1 MERSLH
7 PTPEP
12 VAAFA
17 AIARALTGSLELPEV
32 LRRIANEAR
41 ALSDA
46 AGVSILLQRDGIVE
60 FAAHASP
67 PPGSLIPVGF
77 RFQPVEELVQAL
89 QYRTEPLIIRDL
101 HSSPLIPAVVKDK
114 IFVNDLVI
122 VPLRTADKLIGV
134 LNLAFNE
141 MPEPLPWDPILF
153 GALAD
158 QAALA
163 VRNAQLYEAARS
175 SGEQLVHAEK
185 LSALGRLIAQVTH
198 ELNNPLTTARLLTES
213 LDLEPLPF
221 GAVELVRSLSREL
234 EHAATIV
241 RDLLLFVH
249 RGTTTLTEIVPGDF
263 IRHTIATLE
272 RRLSATGITI
282 VLDLAEPLPTYRADP
297 NALRQVLLNLILNA
311 IQALAGFDVEKRI
324 HVRAGVG
331 ESEIGRVLIIE
342 VEDTGAGIPPPVL
355 ERIFE
360 PFFTTKPMGEGT
372 GLGLTIIK
380 GIVESSGG
388 TIEAL
393 NAPAGGALFRLRL
406 PTELGTVTTTEAG
419 PPTATTTG
427 TASPAAIAAV
437 TATTAPTRS
446 RDHGAAG
453 TNGSAQPPATEAGR
467 HQDQTGNALRVLII
481 DDEPELQRALKRV
494 LTNMGCEVTTALDGE
509 TGVLRAREQDYDL
522 VLCDVR
528 IPGLHG
534 PELLDRIRLQTPRA
548 EKVLV
553 FMTGDTITRE
563 IREFIATSGR
573 PSLTKPFGRAQLQQ
587 LLGTVRASRG

>member
-1 MERSLH
+1 MERDLN

-46 AGVSILLQRDGIVE
+46 TGVSIVLLRDDVAE

-77 RFQPVEELVQAL
+77 RFQPGDELIRAL
-89 QYRTEPLIIRDL
+89 QDRTTPLIIRGV
-101 HSSPLIPAVVKDK
+101 HASPLIPAVVKEQ
-114 IFVNDLVI
+114 IFVNDLVM
-122 VPLRTADKLIGV
+122 VPLRTADKMIGV
-134 LNLAFNE
+134 LNLAFNQ
-141 MPEPLPWDPILF
+141 MAEPPPWNPILF

-158 QAALA
+158 QAAVA

-175 SGEQLVHAEK
+175 SSEQLVQAEK
-185 LSALGRLIAQVTH
+185 LSALGRLVAQVTH
-198 ELNNPLTTARLLTES
+198 ELNNPLTTARLLAES

-221 GAVELVRSLSREL
+221 GAMELVQSLGREL

-249 RGTTTLTEIVPGDF
+249 RGAATVCEIEPGDF
-263 IRHTIATLE
+263 ITRTIAALD
-272 RRLSATGITI
+272 RRLAATG
-282 VLDLAEPLPTYRADP
+282 VAVLLDLEEPLPSLHADP
-297 NALRQVLLNLILNA
+297 HALRQVLHNLVLNA
-311 IQALAGFDVEKRI
+311 AQALAGLDIERRI
-324 HVRAGVG
+324 RIRAHG
-331 ESEIGRVLIIE
+331 EVSGKERGLVIE
-342 VEDTGAGIPPPVL
+342 VEDNGAGIPPGVQDQL
-355 ERIFE
+355 FE

-380 GIVESSGG
+380 GIVETHGG

-393 NAPAGGALFRLRL
+393 NAPDGGALFRLRL
-406 PTELGTVTTTEAG
+406 PDQ
-419 PPTATTTG
+419 PRHG
-427 TASPAAIAAV
+427 TAASALATDPYAAPLSP
-437 TATTAPTRS
+437 R
-446 RDHGAAG
+446 HEEE
-453 TNGSAQPPATEAGR
+453 PAT
-467 HQDQTGNALRVLII
+467 LRVLII
-481 DDEPELQRALKRV
+481 DDEPELQRALQRV
-494 LTNMGCEVTTALDGE
+494 LTNLGCDVTTALDGE
-509 TGVLRAREQDYDL
+509 TGIQHARERSFDL

-534 PELLDRIRLQTPRA
+534 SELLDRIRLQTPA
-548 EKVLV
+548 VEEVLV

-587 LLGTVRASRG
+587 LLGNVRAGRG

>member
-1 MERSLH
+1 MERKLNS
-7 PTPEP
+7 TPEP

-46 AGVSILLQRDGIVE
+46 TGVSIVLLRDGIAE
-60 FAAHASP
+60 FVAHASP

-77 RFQPVEELVQAL
+77 RFQPGDELIRAL
-89 QYRTEPLIIRDL
+89 QDRTEPLLIRGV
-101 HSSPLIPAVVKDK
+101 HHSPLIPAVVKEQ
-114 IFVNDLVI
+114 IFVNDLVM

-134 LNLAFNE
+134 LNLAFNQ
-141 MPEPLPWDPILF
+141 MPEPPPWDPILF

-158 QAALA
+158 QAAVA

-175 SGEQLVHAEK
+175 SSEQLVQAEK
-185 LSALGRLIAQVTH
+185 LSALGRLVAQVTH
-198 ELNNPLTTARLLTES
+198 ELNNPLTTARLLAES

-221 GAVELVRSLSREL
+221 GAMELVQSLGREL

-249 RGTTTLTEIVPGDF
+249 RGAATVCEIEPGGF
-263 IRHTIATLE
+263 ITRTIAALD
-272 RRLSATGITI
+272 RRLAATG
-282 VLDLAEPLPTYRADP
+282 VAVLLDLGEPLPSLHADP
-297 NALRQVLLNLILNA
+297 HALRQVLHNLVLNA
-311 IQALAGFDVEKRI
+311 AQALAGLDIERRI
-324 HVRAGVG
+324 QIRARG
-331 ESEIGRVLIIE
+331 ENSGDELGLVIE
-342 VEDTGAGIPPPVL
+342 VEDNGAGIPAAVMDQL
-355 ERIFE
+355 FE

-380 GIVESSGG
+380 GIVETYGG
-388 TIEAL
+388 TIVAL

-406 PTELGTVTTTEAG
+406 PAQ
-419 PPTATTTG
+419 
-427 TASPAAIAAV
+427 
-437 TATTAPTRS
+437 TR
-446 RDHGAAG
+446 HGAARAGGEVVGPQG
-453 TNGSAQPPATEAGR
+453 TSRPEKEET
-467 HQDQTGNALRVLII
+467 TLRVLVI
-481 DDEPELQRALKRV
+481 DDEPELQRALQRV
-494 LTNMGCEVTTALDGE
+494 LTNLGCDVTTALDGE
-509 TGVLRAREQDYDL
+509 TGVQRARERSFDL

-534 PELLDRIRLQTPRA
+534 PELLDRIRLQTPA
-548 EKVLV
+548 VEEVLV

-587 LLGTVRASRG
+587 LLGNVRAGRG